1 MPPWNQPR
9 RPATPRPATRR
20 PATRPTPHRQRTE
33 PADGEPQTANQ
44 QTANQQTA
52 SQRNCHRPIP
62 RRKPNRWSPAAE
74 TDSPTA
80 EGDTDSPR
88 ETASEQAPAAPPIAE
103 AIIRPKPDAAKINK
117 CIKEWQ
123 VGSHRVRQLV
133 HWLCDPFGD
142 SDASGVP
149 PAVLSMM
156 PSLSTLQPGD
166 QVVGVIVGVMPFGVF
181 VELAPD
187 CSGLIH
193 VSKVS
198 DGFVEDLHEAVQV
211 GDVVTAWVTG
221 VDQKRRRVALSAV
234 SPEREAE
241 LQSQRGQRE
250 GHRHGG
256 GRPPRGGQPA
266 RGGQQRGGQQS
277 GGQPVGPLASSNQ
290 SRGRQGSGGQ
300 GGGRTGAGKPRG
312 DRAGGGRSHD
322 RRGGQRG
329 QSRGPESYRVVSKEP
344 AKPITE
350 DMKKGA
356 EPLRSFGDLMQ
367 FYTKD
372 ETPPAKEVKPKEK
385 GAKTPPADPTVPA
398 ASDSGSGAPAADSA
412 PPSPPTEISK
422 PSADPG
428 GVPQPPPA
436 SSNSQ
441 VADADHRPASDTS
454 GGDVDSGETRNDPP
468 APSDAP
474 SS

>member
-1 MPPWNQPR
+1 MIQPPAEGQPEADGAAE
-9 RPATPRPATRR
+9 PAAADTDA
-20 PATRPTPHRQRTE
+20 AASDSADASASGTE
-33 PADGEPQTANQ
+33 PADGVPADSDSAELAPTDS
-44 QTANQQTA
+44 A
-52 SQRNCHRPIP
+52 SETE
-62 RRKPNRWSPAAE
+62 SVEPAAE

-221 VDQKRRRVALSAV
+221 VDEKRRRVALSAI

-250 GHRHGG
+250 GHGHGG

-277 GGQPVGPLASSNQ
+277 GGQQ
-290 SRGRQGSGGQ
+290 SGGQ
-300 GGGRTGAGKPRG
+300 QRAPPRRTSPAEDKV
-312 DRAGGGRSHD
+312 AVV
-322 RRGGQRG
+322 
-329 QSRGPESYRVVSKEP
+329 RV
-344 AKPITE
+344 
-350 DMKKGA
+350 GA
-356 EPLRSFGDLMQ
+356 EPVAVSR
-367 FYTKD
+367 
-372 ETPPAKEVKPKEK
+372 EAI
-385 GAKTPPADPTVPA
+385 
-398 ASDSGSGAPAADSA
+398 APAVVDPVTVAVDNAGKHAVPSRTAWSA
-412 PPSPPTEISK
+412 
-422 PSADPG
+422 
-428 GVPQPPPA
+428 
-436 SSNSQ
+436 
-441 VADADHRPASDTS
+441 
-454 GGDVDSGETRNDPP
+454 RNRRSRLPKI
-468 APSDAP
+468 
-474 SS
+474 